1 MRGCF
6 SRAYV
11 LKQPLLSC
19 YDAKKGQAAY
29 IKIVSKQQS
38 INLMMPITSGKA
50 WAGGNTQYLDFGGT
64 KTNYDITTINIARR
78 VFKLLYLISY

>member
-1 MRGCF
+1 
-6 SRAYV
+6 
-11 LKQPLLSC
+11 
-19 YDAKKGQAAY
+19 
-29 IKIVSKQQS
+29 
-38 INLMMPITSGKA
+38 MMPITSGKA